1 MTMER
6 MGRHSRERGNPGR
19 RAECSLSNELDSR
32 VRGNDGAVGMLFGL
46 LLAIPAH
53 ALDLSPQPLFISSS
67 IPPQV
72 MLDVSKDQQLFRKAY
87 SDYSDLDGD
96 GQLETGYKHA
106 IDYYGYFDPYKCY
119 SYSSGNLRFEP
130 NSSSSDKYCTGL
142 WSGNFLNWA
151 TMTRMDA
158 VRKLLYGGL
167 RSTDQTFAAGGA
179 NALTVLERAYLP
191 TDAHA
196 FAKYYNGADIDRLTP
211 FTSPA
216 TPTAVASSSNLAIP
230 AALPAAL
237 SFTVSPTTGF
247 AYGDQV
253 VIRAV
258 TNPSANYLIGAVSC
272 VNGSGINLFNSL
284 VASANSC
291 SSGQIKVVVEKA
303 YGSGTYNSWSIENW
317 TQTGI
322 TICNATLGSST
333 SKSQN
338 NTNTPLIRVA
348 KGNFALWAAN
358 ERWQCLWR
366 EDSSSPAESTASLSG
381 ATRTNG
387 NRAAHSG
394 LYANSLS
401 PNKTTVSSGRIGNGL
416 GSYDYVARVKACV
429 PGLLGTERCKQYA
442 NGNTK
447 PIGLLQYY
455 GDGGQLHFGLMTGS
469 HAKNISGGVLRKN
482 VGTINDEINLATDGT
497 FIQPAVPPNS
507 PRTSSST
514 ATPAG
519 IINTLNY
526 LRIYGYNYGD
536 GTYLGSSGDNCSWQL
551 TNLSE
556 NSCTSWGNPMSEV
569 YYETLRYFAGAGTTS
584 AYTYSNSGSKDN
596 LLGLPLATWS
606 DPLTTS
612 NYCAPLNVLMFNASV
627 SSNDE
632 DLGGTSMA
640 SIGSAGTAS
649 ALTDAVGGGEG
660 LNGRSF
666 FMGKSGASN
675 NELCDAKTL
684 TGLGSAAG
692 ICPEGP
698 TLQGSWLMAGLAHQT
713 RTQRIRSDIAIP
725 DDDARSLKVN
735 TYGVQLATN
744 VPQIRIALQGE
755 ASPRVILQPAYRLF
769 NSSPQ
774 GGGQLV
780 DMKIVSQT
788 ATATTADG
796 MAYLNWEDSEQ
807 GGDYDQDVWGVVS
820 WHLDSGSNTLTVTTR
835 TMAEST
841 GSPQGFG
848 YIVSGTTKDGPHFH
862 SGIEGFNYSDPD
874 SISVSPTT
882 KVNGSGGC
890 GNCQLSDAATTATY
904 TLGSSAAEALKDPL
918 WYAAKWGGFT
928 ETTGAN
934 NLPDQVAEWD
944 SRTSTGAYGSD
955 GVPDNYFL
963 VSNPLGLEQALD
975 RTFTAILEKAAAS
988 AVTTNS
994 TSIRS
999 DSRLYQ
1005 ARFNANGWSGQLLA
1019 YSIAANGT
1027 VSSGE
1032 EWDGATLLRAQTGVS
1047 ADSRTLIT
1055 YGSASRDGLPFTWAG
1070 LAGQT
1075 AQTDALNRDAAG
1087 TTDNRG
1093 GDRVAW
1099 LRGQSQHEG
1108 KSASQLRE
1116 RAAGPLGD
1124 IVNSNPLYVGPPA
1137 AGYSDVDFADYEA
1150 FAAAWRNRT
1159 PIVWLGGNDGMLH
1172 GFNVKVGSAN
1182 AGREVLGYVPA
1193 PLYANLSQLT
1203 AQGYSHR
1210 YYADGSPMV
1219 ADAVVGGAWKS
1230 VLVSGLNGGGKG
1242 YFALDVTD
1250 PDTSFIQTRAA
1261 DLVLWEFTSADDADL
1276 GSSYNWPAKNLTNGQ
1291 SRQIMRM
1298 NDGRWAAIV
1307 GNGYNS
1313 GAGRAAL
1320 FILFLDGGTDGSWAS
1335 GGNSG
1340 GDYVKLVAESASGSN
1355 GLSTPVP
1362 FDLNGDGK
1370 VDVIYAGDLKGNL
1383 WKFDVA
1389 SATPGLWQVAL
1400 SGQPLFTAQDA
1411 AGNIQPI
1418 LAPPEITVHKLGGVM
1433 LLFGTGKYLEETD
1446 ATSTAV
1452 QSFYGLWDRAGAG
1465 GTAGILSGEAVP
1477 GRQWLLGQSL
1487 TEYAAG
1493 SVIDGRTISIGV
1505 RVPTGSPVIWCN
1517 AASLASCATSGVPT
1531 AWLGWRMDLP
1541 TSGERL
1547 TGIPQ
1552 LINSVIYF
1560 STFIPSSAACQHG
1573 GDGWLMAL
1581 DYASGTLLAY
1591 PVFDSNGD
1599 GIMNFNSDA
1608 RGGGVKTGA
1617 ALGGATFLRAGGKT
1631 GQGVALLNRL
1641 TGDIMSIADNLGPGG
1656 EGRVSWHEVVE

>member
-1 MTMER
+1 MESIWKWLSACVGCGEHSEPHR
-6 MGRHSRERGNPGR
+6 PRSRHLMRFVPHPIL
-19 RAECSLSNELDSR
+19 LS
-32 VRGNDGAVGMLFGL
+32 L
-46 LLAIPAH
+46 LLIAPVH
-53 ALDLSPQPLFISSS
+53 ALDLSQRPLFISSS

-72 MLDVSKDQQLFRKAY
+72 MLDVSKDQQLYKKAY
-87 SDYSDLDGD
+87 NDYSDLDGD

-119 SYSSGNLRFEP
+119 SYSTGSQRFEP
-130 NSSSSDKYCTGL
+130 NSSSNDKYCSGL
-142 WSGNFLNWA
+142 WSGNFLNWS

-167 RSTDQTFAAGGA
+167 RSSDQTYAAGGV

-196 FAKYYNGADIDRLTP
+196 FAKYYNGTDIDRLTP
-211 FTSPA
+211 FSSPA
-216 TPTAVASSSNLAIP
+216 TPTAVASGSNLAIP
-230 AALPAAL
+230 SSTPAAL
-237 SFTVSPTTGF
+237 SFSVSPTSGF

-253 VIRAV
+253 VIRAG
-258 TNPSANYLIGAVSC
+258 TNPSANYMIGAVSC
-272 VNGSGINLFNSL
+272 VNGTGISMFNSL
-284 VASANSC
+284 ASSSNSC
-291 SSGQIKVVVEKA
+291 SSGQIKVVVEKT

-322 TICNATLGSST
+322 TLCNATLGT
-333 SKSQN
+333 GTSQN
-338 NTNTPLIRVA
+338 NTNAPLIRVA

-366 EDSSSPAESTASLSG
+366 EESSSPGESTGSLSG

-387 NRAAHSG
+387 NRAAYSG

-401 PNKTTVSSGRIGNGL
+401 PNKTTSSSGRVANGL

-429 PGLLGTERCKQYA
+429 PGLLGTERCKQYP

-455 GDGGQLHFGLMTGS
+455 GDSGQLHFGLMTGS
-469 HAKNISGGVLRKN
+469 YAKNISGGVLRKN
-482 VGTINDEINLATDGT
+482 VGTISDEINIASDGT
-497 FIQPAVPPNS
+497 FIQPATPPNS
-507 PRTSSST
+507 PRTISSA
-514 ATPAG
+514 ATPPG
-519 IINTLNY
+519 IINSLNY

-551 TNLSE
+551 TSISE

-569 YYETLRYFAGAGTTS
+569 YYESLRYFAGAGATGT
-584 AYTYSNSGSKDN
+584 YTFTNNGSKDN

-606 DPLTTS
+606 DPLGS
-612 NYCAPLNVLMFNASV
+612 GNYCAPLNVLMFNASV

-632 DLGGTSMA
+632 DLGGTSM
-640 SIGSAGTAS
+640 SGIGGAGTAS
-649 ALTDAVGGGEG
+649 SLTDAVGSGEG

-666 FMGKSGASN
+666 FVGKSGGSN

-684 TGLGSAAG
+684 SGLGSAAG

-698 TLQGSWLMAGLAHQT
+698 TLQGSWLMAGLAHQA
-713 RTQRIRSDIAIP
+713 RTHRIRSNIAIP
-725 DDDARSLKVN
+725 DDDTKSLKVN

-744 VPQIRIALQGE
+744 VPRISIALQGE

-769 NSSPQ
+769 NNSPQ

-780 DMKIVSQT
+780 DMKIVYQT

-807 GGDYDQDVWGVVS
+807 GGDYDQDLWGVLS
-820 WHLDSGSNTLTVTTR
+820 WHLDRAANTLTVTTR

-841 GSPQGFG
+841 VQPQGFG

-862 SGIEGFNYSDPD
+862 SGIEGFNYTDPN
-874 SISVSPTT
+874 SISVSPST
-882 KVNGSGGC
+882 KVNGTGGC
-890 GNCQLSDAATTATY
+890 SNCQLSDDASTATY
-904 TLGSSAAEALKDPL
+904 TLGTSTAEALKDPL

-934 NLPDQVAEWD
+934 NLPDQTAEWD
-944 SRTSTGAYGSD
+944 SRTVTGAYGSD
-955 GVPDNYFL
+955 GIPDNYFL

-1019 YSIAANGT
+1019 YSVAANGA
-1027 VSSGE
+1027 VSSSE
-1032 EWDGATLLRAQTGVS
+1032 EWDSATLLRGQAGIS
-1047 ADSRTLIT
+1047 ADTRNIIT
-1055 YGSASRDGLPFTWAG
+1055 YGTVSRDGLPFTWAG
-1070 LAGQT
+1070 LTGQT
-1075 AQTDALNRDAAG
+1075 AQRDALNHDAAG
-1087 TTDNRG
+1087 GLDNRG
-1093 GDRVAW
+1093 ADRVAW

-1116 RAAGPLGD
+1116 RTAGPLGD
-1124 IVNSNPLYVGPPA
+1124 VINSNPLYVGPPA
-1137 AGYSDVDFADYEA
+1137 AGYSDVDFAGYEA
-1150 FAAAWRNRT
+1150 FASAWRTRT

-1172 GFNVKVGSAN
+1172 GFNVKVGDAN
-1182 AGREVLGYVPA
+1182 VGKEVLGYVPA

-1210 YYADGSPMV
+1210 YFVDGSPMS
-1219 ADAVVGGAWKS
+1219 ADAVVGNVWKT
-1230 VLVSGLNGGGKG
+1230 VLVGSLNSGGKG

-1250 PDTSFIQTRAA
+1250 PDTNFIQTRAA
-1261 DLVLWEFTSADDADL
+1261 DLALWEFTSADDADL
-1276 GSSYNWPAKNLTNGQ
+1276 GYSYNWPAKNLANGQ
-1291 SRQIMRM
+1291 SRQIVRM
-1298 NDGRWAAIV
+1298 NDGRWAVIV

-1313 GAGRAAL
+1313 SAGKAAL
-1320 FILFLDGGTDGSWAS
+1320 FILFLDGGTDGSWS
-1335 GGNSG
+1335 ES
-1340 GDYVKLVAESASGSN
+1340 GDYIKLVAESGTGSN

-1362 FDLNGDGK
+1362 FDRNGDGK

-1383 WKFDVA
+1383 WKFDVS
-1389 SATPGLWQVAL
+1389 SATPGQWQLAL
-1400 SGQPLFTAQDA
+1400 SGQPLFTARDD
-1411 AGNIQPI
+1411 AGNGQPI

-1433 LLFGTGKYLEETD
+1433 LLFGTGKYLEESD

-1452 QSFYGLWDRAGAG
+1452 QSFYGLWDRAGASSTEG
-1465 GTAGILSGEAVP
+1465 VLAEASIA
-1477 GRQWLLGQSL
+1477 GRQWLLAQSVN
-1487 TEYAAG
+1487 EYAAG

-1505 RVPTGSPVIWCN
+1505 RIPTGSQVVWCN
-1517 AASLASCATSGVPT
+1517 ASNLSSCETSGVPS

-1541 TSGERL
+1541 ASGERL

-1552 LINSVIYF
+1552 LLNGVIYF
-1560 STFIPSSAACQHG
+1560 STFIPSDAPCQHG

-1581 DYASGTLLAY
+1581 DYANGTLLAY
-1591 PVFDSNGD
+1591 PAFDSNGD
-1599 GIMNFNSDA
+1599 GILNYNTDV
-1608 RGGGVKTGA
+1608 RGGGVRTGA
-1617 ALGGATFLRAGGKT
+1617 ALGGATFLRAASNT
-1631 GQGVALLNRL
+1631 SHGVALLNLL
-1641 TGDIMSIADNLGPGG
+1641 TGDVMSIAGDFGTGG
-1656 EGRVSWHEVVE
+1656 GGRVSWHEVVE

>member
-1 MTMER
+1 MKSIWRRVMAGVGWEKSVR
-6 MGRHSRERGNPGR
+6 WARH
-19 RAECSLSNELDSR
+19 
-32 VRGNDGAVGMLFGL
+32 AVPNL
-46 LLAIPAH
+46 LGPLLWLAIAPAH
-53 ALDLSPQPLFISSS
+53 ALDLSPRPLFISSS

-72 MLDVSKDQQLFRKAY
+72 MLDVSKDQQLYKKAY
-87 SDYSDLDGD
+87 NDYSDLDGD
-96 GQLETGYKHA
+96 GQLETGYKHS

-119 SYSSGNLRFEP
+119 SYSSGNQRFEP
-130 NSSSSDKYCTGL
+130 NSSSDTKYCTGL

-167 RSTDQTFAAGGA
+167 RSTDQAYAAGGA

-216 TPTAVASSSNLAIP
+216 TPTAVSSASTLAIP
-230 AALPAAL
+230 AGTPAAL
-237 SFTVSPTTGF
+237 VFSVASSGGF

-253 VIRAV
+253 VIRAG
-258 TNPSANYLIGAVSC
+258 TNPTANYMIGAVSC
-272 VNGSGINLFNSL
+272 VNGGGINMFNSL
-284 VASANSC
+284 VASSNSC
-291 SSGQIKVVVEKA
+291 SSGQIKVVVEQT

-322 TICNATLGSST
+322 TLCNATLGSGT
-333 SKSQN
+333 SQN
-338 NTNTPLIRVA
+338 NTNAPLIRVA

-366 EDSSSPAESTASLSG
+366 EDSSSPAENTGGLSG

-387 NRAAHSG
+387 NRAAYSG

-401 PNKTTVSSGRIGNGL
+401 PNKTTSSSGRIANGL
-416 GSYDYVARVKACV
+416 GSYDYVARVKSCV
-429 PGLLGTERCKQYA
+429 PGLLGTERCKQYPS
-442 NGNTK
+442 GNTK

-455 GDGGQLHFGLMTGS
+455 GEGGQNGGQLHFGLMTGS
-469 HAKNISGGVLRKN
+469 HAKNLSGGVLRKN
-482 VGTINDEINLATDGT
+482 VGTISDEINIATDGT
-497 FIQPAVPPNS
+497 FIQPATPPNS
-507 PRTSSST
+507 PRTSSSP
-514 ATPAG
+514 ATPPG

-551 TNLSE
+551 TSITE

-569 YYETLRYFAGAGTTS
+569 YYESLRYFAGAGATS
-584 AYTYSNSGSKDN
+584 AYTFTNSGSKDN

-606 DPLTTS
+606 DPLGGN

-632 DLGGTSMA
+632 DLGGTSMSA
-640 SIGSAGTAS
+640 IGGAGTAS
-649 ALTDAVGGGEG
+649 ALTDTVGSGEG

-666 FMGKSGASN
+666 FMGKNGGSSN

-684 TGLGSAAG
+684 ASLGSAAG

-698 TLQGSWLMAGLAHQT
+698 TLQGSWLMAGLAHHAH
-713 RTQRIRSDIAIP
+713 TQRIRSNIAIP
-725 DDDARSLKVN
+725 DDDTKSLKVN

-744 VPQIRIALQGE
+744 VPQIRIALAGE
-755 ASPRVILQPAYRLF
+755 ANPRVILQPAYRLF
-769 NSSPQ
+769 NSAPQ

-780 DMKIVSQT
+780 DMKIVYQT

-807 GGDYDQDVWGVVS
+807 GGDYDQDVWGVLS
-820 WHLDSGSNTLTVTTR
+820 WHLDRAANTLTVTTR

-841 GSPQGFG
+841 GNPQGFG

-862 SGIEGFNYSDPD
+862 SGIEGFNYTDPTG
-874 SISVSPTT
+874 INVSPST

-890 GNCQLSDAATTATY
+890 NNCQLSDAASSATY
-904 TLGSSAAEALKDPL
+904 TLGAATAESLKDPL

-934 NLPDQVAEWD
+934 NRPDQVAEWD
-944 SRTSTGAYGSD
+944 SRTSSGAYGSD
-955 GVPDNYFL
+955 GIPDNYFL

-1019 YSIAANGT
+1019 YTVAANGT
-1027 VSSGE
+1027 VSSTE
-1032 EWDGATLLRAQTGVS
+1032 EWDAATLLRGQAGTS
-1047 ADSRTLIT
+1047 ADSRNLIT
-1055 YGSASRDGLPFTWAG
+1055 YGSVRRDGLPFTWAG
-1070 LAGQT
+1070 LSGQT
-1075 AQTDALNRDAAG
+1075 SQLDALNRNAAG
-1087 TTDNRG
+1087 SLDNRG
-1093 GDRVAW
+1093 ADRVAW

-1108 KSASQLRE
+1108 KSSTQLRE

-1124 IVNSNPLYVGPPA
+1124 VVNSNPLYVGPPA
-1137 AGYSDVDFADYEA
+1137 AGYSDVDYAGYGA
-1150 FAAAWRNRT
+1150 FASAWRTRSPT
-1159 PIVWLGGNDGMLH
+1159 VWVGGNDGMLH
-1172 GFNVKVGSAN
+1172 GFNVKVGDAN
-1182 AGREVLGYVPA
+1182 VGKEVLGYVPS
-1193 PLYANLSQLT
+1193 PLYANLSQLM

-1210 YYADGSPMV
+1210 YFADGSPMV
-1219 ADAVVGGAWKS
+1219 ADAVVGDTWKT

-1242 YFALDVTD
+1242 YFALDITD

-1261 DLVLWEFTSADDADL
+1261 DLALWEFTANDDADL
-1276 GSSYNWPAKNLTNGQ
+1276 GYSYNWPAKNLANGQ
-1291 SRQIMRM
+1291 SRQIVRM

-1313 GAGRAAL
+1313 DAGKAAL
-1320 FILFLDGGTDGSWAS
+1320 FILFLDGGTDGSWAN
-1335 GGNSG
+1335 GGNGG
-1340 GDYVKLVAESASGSN
+1340 GDYVKLVAESSGGN

-1362 FDLNGDGK
+1362 FDRNGDGK

-1383 WKFDVA
+1383 WKFDV
-1389 SATPGLWQVAL
+1389 SSTDPGQWRVAL
-1400 SGQPLFTAQDA
+1400 SGTPLFTARDD
-1411 AGNIQPI
+1411 AGNAQPI

-1433 LLFGTGKYLEETD
+1433 LLFGTGKYLEESD
-1446 ATSTAV
+1446 AGSTAV
-1452 QSFYGLWDRAGAG
+1452 QSFYGLWDRAGAVG
-1465 GTAGILSGEAVP
+1465 ASGTLSGEAIT
-1477 GRQWLLGQSL
+1477 GRQWLLAQSVN
-1487 TEYAAG
+1487 EYAAG
-1493 SVIDGRTISIGV
+1493 SVLDGRAVSIGV
-1505 RVPTGSPVIWCN
+1505 RVPTGSTVVWCN
-1517 AASLASCATSGVPT
+1517 AASLTSCETGGVPV
-1531 AWLGWRMDLP
+1531 AHLGWRLDLP
-1541 TSGERL
+1541 SSGERL

-1552 LINSVIYF
+1552 LINGVIYF
-1560 STFIPSSAACQHG
+1560 STFIPSGAPCQHG

-1581 DYASGTLLAY
+1581 DYANGTVISY
-1591 PVFDSNGD
+1591 PAFDTNGD
-1599 GIMNFNSDA
+1599 GILNFSSDA
-1608 RGGGVKTGA
+1608 RAGGIKTGA
-1617 ALGGATFLRAGGKT
+1617 ALGGATFMRAGGKS

-1641 TGDIMSIADNLGPGG
+1641 TGDLLSIAGNLGSGG
-1656 EGRVSWHEVVE
+1656 SGRVSWHEVVE

>member
-1 MTMER
+1 MR
-6 MGRHSRERGNPGR
+6 FVPHHILL
-19 RAECSLSNELDSR
+19 SLLSIAP
-32 VRGNDGAVGMLFGL
+32 V
-46 LLAIPAH
+46 H
-53 ALDLSPQPLFISSS
+53 ALDLSQLPLFISSS

-72 MLDVSKDQQLFRKAY
+72 MLDVSKDQQLYKKAY
-87 SDYSDLDGD
+87 NDYSDLDGD

-119 SYSSGNLRFEP
+119 SYSTGSQRFEP
-130 NSSSSDKYCTGL
+130 NSTSNDKYCSGL

-167 RSTDQTFAAGGA
+167 RSTDQTYAAGGA

-196 FAKYYNGADIDRLTP
+196 FAKYYNGTDIDRLTP

-216 TPTAVASSSNLAIP
+216 TPTAVVSSGNQTIP
-230 AALPAAL
+230 AATPAAL
-237 SFTVSPTTGF
+237 SFPVSPTSAF

-253 VIRAV
+253 VIRAG
-258 TNPSANYLIGAVSC
+258 TNPGTNYMVGAVSC
-272 VNGSGINLFNSL
+272 VNGTGISMFTSL
-284 VASANSC
+284 VSNSNTC

-322 TICNATLGSST
+322 TLCNATLGTST
-333 SKSQN
+333 SQN
-338 NTNTPLIRVA
+338 NTNAPLIRVA

-366 EDSSSPAESTASLSG
+366 EESSSPGESTGSLSG

-401 PNKTTVSSGRIGNGL
+401 PNKTTSSSGRVANGL

-429 PGLLGTERCKQYA
+429 PGLLGTERCKQYPS
-442 NGNTK
+442 GNTK

-482 VGTINDEINLATDGT
+482 VGSIGDEINIATDGT
-497 FIQPAVPPNS
+497 FIQPATPPNS
-507 PRTSSST
+507 PRGSGSP
-514 ATPAG
+514 ATPPG

-551 TNLSE
+551 TSISE

-569 YYETLRYFAGAGTTS
+569 YYESLRYFAGAGATS
-584 AYTYSNSGSKDN
+584 AYTFSNNGSKDN

-632 DLGGTSMA
+632 DLGNVSM
-640 SIGSAGTAS
+640 SGIGGAGTAS
-649 ALTDAVGGGEG
+649 SLTDAVGSGEG

-666 FMGKSGASN
+666 FMGKSGGSN

-684 TGLGSAAG
+684 TSLGSAAG

-698 TLQGSWLMAGLAHQT
+698 TLQGSWLMAGLAHLAH
-713 RTQRIRSDIAIP
+713 TQRIRSNITIP
-725 DDDARSLKVN
+725 DSDTKSLKVN

-769 NSSPQ
+769 NNSPQ

-780 DMKIVSQT
+780 DMKIVYQT
-788 ATATTADG
+788 ATTTTADG

-807 GGDYDQDVWGVVS
+807 GGDYDQDVWGVLS
-820 WHLDSGSNTLTVTTR
+820 WHLDRNANTLTVTTR

-841 GSPQGFG
+841 ANPQGFG

-862 SGIEGFNYSDPD
+862 SGIRGFNFTDPS
-874 SISVSPTT
+874 SINVSPTT
-882 KVNGSGGC
+882 NVNGSGGC
-890 GNCQLSDAATTATY
+890 NDCQLTDAASTASY
-904 TLGSSAAEALKDPL
+904 TLGAATAGTLKDPL

-934 NLPDQVAEWD
+934 NLPDQTAEWD
-944 SRTSTGAYGSD
+944 SRTSSGAYGSD
-955 GVPDNYFL
+955 GIPDNYFL

-1019 YSIAANGT
+1019 YTVAANGT
-1027 VSSGE
+1027 VSTSE
-1032 EWDGATLLRAQTGVS
+1032 EWDGATLLRGQTGIS
-1047 ADSRTLIT
+1047 ADTRNIIT
-1055 YGSASRDGLPFTWAG
+1055 YGSVSRDGLPFTWAG
-1070 LAGQT
+1070 LTGQT
-1075 AQTDALNRDAAG
+1075 AQRDALNHNAAG
-1087 TTDNRG
+1087 GLDNRG
-1093 GDRVAW
+1093 ADRVAW

-1116 RAAGPLGD
+1116 RTAGPLGD

-1137 AGYSDVDFADYEA
+1137 AGYSDVDFAGYEA
-1150 FAAAWRNRT
+1150 FASAWRTRT

-1172 GFNVKVGSAN
+1172 GFNVKVGDAN
-1182 AGREVLGYVPA
+1182 VGREVLGYVPA

-1203 AQGYSHR
+1203 TQGYSHR
-1210 YYADGSPMV
+1210 YFVDGSPMA
-1219 ADAVVGGAWKS
+1219 ADAVVGNAWKT
-1230 VLVSGLNGGGKG
+1230 VLVGSLNAGGKG

-1250 PDTSFIQTRAA
+1250 PDTNFIQTRAA
-1261 DLVLWEFTSADDADL
+1261 DLALWEFTSADDADL
-1276 GSSYNWPAKNLTNGQ
+1276 GYSYNWPAKNLANGQ
-1291 SRQIMRM
+1291 SRQIVRM
-1298 NDGRWAAIV
+1298 NDGRWAVIV

-1313 GAGRAAL
+1313 GAGKAAL
-1320 FILFLDGGTDGSWAS
+1320 FILFLDGGTDGSWS
-1335 GGNSG
+1335 ES
-1340 GDYVKLVAESASGSN
+1340 GDYIKLVAESSSGGN

-1362 FDLNGDGK
+1362 FDRNGDGK
-1370 VDVIYAGDLKGNL
+1370 VDVVYAGDLKGNL
-1383 WKFDVA
+1383 WKFDVS
-1389 SATPGLWQVAL
+1389 SATPAQWRVDL
-1400 SGQPLFTAQDA
+1400 SGQPLFTARDD
-1411 AGNIQPI
+1411 AGNAQPI
-1418 LAPPEITVHKLGGVM
+1418 LAPPEITVHRLGGVL
-1433 LLFGTGKYLEETD
+1433 LLFGTGKYLEASD
-1446 ATSTAV
+1446 ASSAAV
-1452 QSFYGLWDRAGAG
+1452 QSFYGLWDRAGAT
-1465 GTAGILSGEAVP
+1465 GTEGVLAGASIA
-1477 GRQWLLGQSL
+1477 GRQWLLAQSVN
-1487 TEYAAG
+1487 EYSAG
-1493 SVIDGRTISIGV
+1493 SVIDGRATNIGV
-1505 RVPTGSPVIWCN
+1505 RIPTGSAVLWCN
-1517 AASLASCATSGVPT
+1517 AANTSSCETGGVPS

-1541 TSGERL
+1541 STGERL

-1552 LINSVIYF
+1552 LLNRVIYF
-1560 STFIPSSAACQHG
+1560 STFIPSDAPCQHG

-1581 DYASGTLLAY
+1581 DYENGTLLAY
-1591 PVFDSNGD
+1591 PPFDSNGD
-1599 GIMNFNSDA
+1599 GILNYNSDV
-1608 RGGGVKTGA
+1608 RGGGVRTGA
-1617 ALGGATFLRAGGKT
+1617 ALGGATFLRAASGAS
-1631 GQGVALLNRL
+1631 QGVALLNRL
-1641 TGDIMSIADNLGPGG
+1641 TGDLMSISGNFGPGG
-1656 EGRVSWHEVVE
+1656 GGRVSWHEVVE